1 MTTPSSAAALLSA
14 HPPPRWVRK
23 MNTHAQN
30 MKYSKADILSKIK
43 EFVEENNNRIP
54 GSKAFQN
61 FFNIRQLDWQLHFD
75 TWADAIKAAG
85 FEPNQFSKRSG
96 DESVILHLIQLA
108 RELGRFPKQIQC
120 RKKAQIGK
128 SFPSLNVIYKTFA
141 KDQYTRIKKVR
152 DYCKENGGYD
162 DILSMLPALTETD
175 SGDNT
180 SQNQDQ
186 RAGFVYLLRHGSS
199 RREYKIGKTFD
210 ELRRHGEIRLQ
221 MPESITNI
229 HTIKTDDPSGIE
241 AYWHKRFSSK
251 RKNGEWFV
259 LNQSD
264 VEAFK
269 RWKNI
274 F

>member
-1 MTTPSSAAALLSA
+1 
-14 HPPPRWVRK
+14 
-23 MNTHAQN
+23 
-30 MKYSKADILSKIK
+30 MKYSKTDILLKIK
-43 EFVEENNNRIP
+43 EYVEERNKIP
-54 GSKAFQN
+54 GSQAFQN
-61 FFNIRQLDWQLHFD
+61 FFNIPVLGWQLHFN
-75 TWADAIKAAG
+75 TWSNAVKEAG
-85 FEPNQFSKRSG
+85 FEPHQFSKKTN
-96 DESVILHLIQLA
+96 DESVLLHLIQFT
-108 RELGRFPKQIQC
+108 RELGRFPKQIEC
-120 RKKAQIGK
+120 RKKAQIDK

-141 KDQYTRIKKVR
+141 KDQYTRIKKVQ
-152 DYCKENGGYD
+152 DYCKENDGYD
-162 DILSMLPALTETD
+162 DILLMLPALAEID

-180 SQNQDQ
+180 SQNQAQ

-221 MPESITNI
+221 MPESITSI

-251 RKNGEWFV
+251 RKSGEWFE

-264 VEAFK
+264 VKAFK